1 MSYEILPGFGA
12 VASRYDLALIDLWGV
27 VHNGKEPYP
36 GVLDCLARMRDAGM
50 TRILLS
56 NAPRR
61 AAAVARQI
69 DGYGVGSDAYDHI
82 VSSGD
87 VTFNALQAGL
97 PVLQGQKR
105 YLYCG
110 PEKDAGLL
118 DGLDFQAVA
127 DIEDAAFLL
136 VAGLRYDERDTL
148 ADYDGV
154 LKAAHARGLPLV
166 CVNPDISVMRGSRI
180 LPCAG
185 AIAARYAD
193 LGGEV
198 IQFGKPFSPAYEACL
213 AGRSVPRSRVVAI
226 GDSPRTDIAGAN
238 AFGIESIFVTG
249 GLHQKDVGDPIDPV
263 RLAAFIESG
272 DSRPTAVMSR
282 LTWEPSG

>member
-1 MSYEILPGFGA
+1 MSYEVLSGFGA

-61 AAAVARQI
+61 ASAVARQI
-69 DGYGVGSDAYDHI
+69 EGYGIGSDTYDHI

-97 PVLQGQKR
+97 PSLQGQKR
-105 YLYCG
+105 YFYCG

-118 DGLDFQAVA
+118 DGLDFRAVA
-127 DIEDAAFLL
+127 DIEQAAFLL
-136 VAGLRYDERDTL
+136 VAGLRNDESETP
-148 ADYDGV
+148 ADYDD
-154 LKAAHARGLPLV
+154 LLQAANARGLPLV
-166 CVNPDISVMRGSRI
+166 CVNPDISVMRGTRI

-185 AIAARYAD
+185 AVAARYAD

-213 AGRSVPRSRVVAI
+213 AGRSVPPSRVVAI

-238 AFGIESIFVTG
+238 AFGIDSIFIAG
-249 GLHQKDVGDPIDPV
+249 GLHRTDIGDPIDQA

-272 DSRPTAVMSR
+272 DARPTAVMSG
-282 LTWEPSG
+282 LTWDASG